1 MVKIGLERINIEEGV
16 TVKML
21 LDNRITE
28 LIISLKFI
36 RKQRFKIK
44 KLIYIRNIDGCF
56 NKEKPIKY
64 IVEINI
70 YYQRYKKRTK
80 INMIRGQKM
89 KYDLENVVTNSPQ
102 S

>member
-21 LDNRITE
+21 LDNGITE
-28 LIISLKFI
+28 LIISLEFI

-44 KLIYIRNIDGCF
+44 KLIYIRNIDGSF

-70 YYQRYKKRTK
+70 YY
-80 INMIRGQKM
+80 
-89 KYDLENVVTNSPQ
+89 
-102 S
+102 